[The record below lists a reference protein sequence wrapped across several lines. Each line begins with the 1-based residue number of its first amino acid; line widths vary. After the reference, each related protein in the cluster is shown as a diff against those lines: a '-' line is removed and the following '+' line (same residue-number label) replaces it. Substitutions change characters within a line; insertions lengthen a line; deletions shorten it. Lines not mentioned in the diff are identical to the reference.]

1 MCGQTLVRNGKTSA
15 GKQRYRCLN
24 CGSSRSGE
32 RPDVSRRAELEA
44 FLGWL
49 MGTTGQAAAAS
60 FGTARSFRR
69 RTAWCWNIVP
79 RIPATGE
86 VHDQIQVDGIYVGS
100 WCCLIAVAG
109 EHVLGWQWCDTEK
122 KTAWAALLQRFPAPR
137 VVITDGGSGIAAALS
152 ECWSETAVQRC
163 LVHVQRNVRTYLT
176 SRPRTEAGR
185 ALLRLGRALTRINA
199 PAEAAAWLAGLNAWH
214 QEHGALVK
222 ARTYRAATAVAPGW
236 VRSNQAWWYTHDRLR
251 KAYRLL
257 ERLGQAGTLF
267 TYLSREYNGL
277 DIASTTNRIEGGTN
291 AQLRLILRTHR
302 GMGEEHQKRAIEWYL
317 YLHSEQPRP
326 PATLIETSHYR
337 PAKRTTQTLQEQEPG
352 PELYSTG
359 LSPDEGLWHRTGW
372 AGRT

>member
-1 MCGQTLVRNGKTSA
+1 M
-15 GKQRYRCLN
+15 
-24 CGSSRSGE
+24 
-32 RPDVSRRAELEA
+32 
-44 FLGWL
+44 
-49 MGTTGQAAAAS
+49 
-60 FGTARSFRR
+60 
-69 RTAWCWNIVP
+69 
-79 RIPATGE
+79 
-86 VHDQIQVDGIYVGS
+86 
-100 WCCLIAVAG
+100 
-109 EHVLGWQWCDTEK
+109 
-122 KTAWAALLQRFPAPR
+122 
-137 VVITDGGSGIAAALS
+137 
-152 ECWSETAVQRC
+152 
-163 LVHVQRNVRTYLT
+163 
-176 SRPRTEAGR
+176 AGR
-185 ALLRLGRALTRINA
+185 AQCLAPGTR
-199 PAEAAAWLAGLNAWH
+199 
-214 QEHGALVK
+214 ALVK